1 MIGVVLAAAEGSIPP
16 TAFITF
22 GGGVLVAIIGG
33 VVALIVR
40 VTRTPIQIQDL
51 WAENSRLR
59 DRVDS
64 LDRTVRRLI
73 SDRNSQLDI
82 NRIVGEGFDALSN
95 YVEREAELAGR
106 KPRFTSRE
114 HEAIE
119 RAKAI
124 RNDDD
129 LWATQIEPKEDS

>member
-1 MIGVVLAAAEGSIPP
+1 MILALLLAAEAGIPP
-16 TAFITF
+16 TAWITF
-22 GGGVLVAIIGG
+22 GGAVLVAIISG

-51 WAENSRLR
+51 WAENAKLR
-59 DRVDS
+59 DRVDG
-64 LDRTVRRLI
+64 LDGTVRRLI
-73 SDRNSQLDI
+73 TDRNQQIDI

-95 YVEREAELAGR
+95 YVEREAEAAGR
-106 KPRFTSRE
+106 SPRFTARE

-129 LWATQIEPKEDS
+129 LWATTPTNTPT

>member
-1 MIGVVLAAAEGSIPP
+1 MILALMLAAESGIPP
-16 TAFITF
+16 TAWITF
-22 GGGVLVAIIGG
+22 GGAVLVAIISG

-51 WAENSRLR
+51 WAENAKLR
-59 DRVDS
+59 DRIDS
-64 LDRTVRRLI
+64 LDGTVRRLI
-73 SDRNSQLDI
+73 SDRNQQIDI

-95 YVEREAELAGR
+95 YVEREAEAAGR
-106 KPRFTSRE
+106 SPRFTPRE

-129 LWATQIEPKEDS
+129 LWATTPTNAST